1 MASPFLTAR
10 WTHLFLATYAV
21 PPGLLRPRLP
31 PGLDLELRE
40 GQAFVSLV
48 AFQFADTCVLGVP
61 WPGYRNFAELNLRS
75 YVQRNGERGVI
86 FFREYVPRRLVAWI
100 ARLVYNEPYRVAPF
114 SGVIRDEA
122 AAVTAEYRL
131 THGAREHVLSVT
143 GSKPATVPNEVNIE
157 HFFKEQRWGY
167 GRSRTGRL
175 LRYDV
180 EHPVW
185 EVYPVTD
192 YRVELDWDSVYGPEW
207 AFLQKASPYS
217 TVFALGSEVQVY
229 PKRTL

>member
-1 MASPFLTAR
+1 MSKPFLTAQ

-21 PPGLLRPRLP
+21 PPELLRSRLP
-31 PGLDLELRE
+31 PGLDLDLRE

-48 AFQFADTCVLGVP
+48 AFQFADTRVFGVS

-75 YVQRNGERGVI
+75 YVRRNGERGVT
-86 FFREYVPRRLVAWI
+86 FFREYVPQRLVAWI

-122 AAVTAEYRL
+122 GVVTAEYRL
-131 THGAREHVLSVT
+131 SVGGREHVMSVT
-143 GSKPATVPNEVNIE
+143 GSKPAIVPSENSIE

-167 GRSRTGRL
+167 GRSRSGQL

-185 EVYPVTD
+185 QVYPVTE
-192 YRVELDWDSVYGPEW
+192 YRVDLDWESVYGPEW
-207 AFLQKASPYS
+207 VFLQKASPYS
-217 TVFALGSEVQVY
+217 TVFALGSHVQVF
-229 PKRTL
+229 PKGTL